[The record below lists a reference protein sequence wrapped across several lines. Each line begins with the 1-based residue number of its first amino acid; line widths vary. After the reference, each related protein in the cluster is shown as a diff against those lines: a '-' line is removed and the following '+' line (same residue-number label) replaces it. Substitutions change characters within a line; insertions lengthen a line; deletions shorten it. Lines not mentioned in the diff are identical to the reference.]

1 MNHKREKNSI
11 NTHETLERHVIAPYL
26 IFIALALTS
35 HSSYSSK
42 AWIAF
47 QQALVLHFYP
57 SGPSYST
64 SATVVHEQ

>member
-1 MNHKREKNSI
+1 MNHKREKNGI
-11 NTHETLERHVIAPYL
+11 NIHETLERHVIAPYL

-35 HSSYSSK
+35 HSSLLKQGLDNLSTGS
-42 AWIAF
+42 
-47 QQALVLHFYP
+47 VLHFCP